1 MTNHP
6 TIASLA
12 FTRIALAV
20 RDWLTVAK
28 QMPGVLMTG
37 TMAAAIADE
46 ADANL
51 DAVLRCEARV
61 RMDQTI
67 QTIDVT
73 EHGVLVILDDGQEL
87 SINATTGHINRC

>member
-20 RDWLTVAK
+20 RDWL
-28 QMPGVLMTG
+28 
-37 TMAAAIADE
+37 AAHTCQPEETTEARKDE

-51 DAVLRCEARV
+51 DAVLRCEARI
-61 RMDQTI
+61 RMDQAIEAIEAT
-67 QTIDVT
+67 VY
-73 EHGVLVILDDGQEL
+73 GVLVVLDDGQEL
-87 SINATTGHINRC
+87 SISATTGHIIRY